1 MSLKFNMCEGEMLM
15 RTEDLEKITPYTNG
29 VWDKENLIEYLI
41 WKCDRRFS
49 TWIDDYFSSYL
60 NDWQLAEYYW
70 YCSWWWF
77 WWIWCT
83 YECCLFHLSTF
94 WKIFLKE
101 KEGFVNQSTRKWS
114 WSMQTIIIYKEIIW
128 LALVHER

>member
-49 TWIDDYFSSYL
+49 TWIDEYFSSYL
-60 NDWQLAEYYW
+60 NDWQLAEL
-70 YCSWWWF
+70 
-77 WWIWCT
+77 
-83 YECCLFHLSTF
+83 LFDIVLDDDFDGFDARMSAAYFISQLSED
-94 WKIFLKE
+94 ILKE
-101 KEGFVNQSTRKWS
+101 KKDLLIKAQENEVEACRPLSYIKKS
-114 WSMQTIIIYKEIIW
+114 YDW
-128 LALVHER
+128 L